1 MEEAS
6 RRITSKSEKILQV
19 IAHVVLIFL
28 SLCSIVPFL
37 LLVVSSFT
45 PEQELLSSGYTFL
58 PKAFSLEAYEYLLE
72 SNGNNIFRSYFIT
85 ICMTAIGT
93 GLSLLITPMLAYVL
107 SRKDYCRRGVLT
119 FFVFFTM
126 LFNGGLVP
134 TYMVYTR
141 IFMIKNTW
149 LAYIIPA
156 LLVNAFNVLLM
167 KSYFT
172 LNIHP
177 AMIEAAKIDGA
188 SEGKIYRRIIL
199 PLSLP
204 IMATIGLMVGINY
217 WNDWMNP
224 LYYITKQE
232 MWSLQSFLNRI
243 LNSIQVLSQMA
254 GRADTSINMPGT
266 AARMAIAVIGVIPI
280 MVLYPFFQK
289 YFVKG
294 ISLGGVKE

>member
-1 MEEAS
+1 MVDNNKGFHFS
-6 RRITSKSEKILQV
+6 INLIMIL
-19 IAHVVLIFL
+19 L
-28 SLCSIVPFL
+28 SACCLLPFI
-37 LLVVSSFT
+37 LLVMSSLT
-45 PEQELLSSGYTFL
+45 EESALVRDGYAFW
-58 PKAFSLEAYEYLLE
+58 PKAFSLDAYAYIFSGSAKIIRGYGITLLVTAV
-72 SNGNNIFRSYFIT
+72 GTTIGILIT
-85 ICMTAIGT
+85 I
-93 GLSLLITPMLAYVL
+93 LLAYPL
-107 SRKDYCRRGVLT
+107 SRKEVPGKGAIS